1 MKLILKNFRC
11 YTEREFDFGEHG
23 LVLLSGPSGSGK
35 TTIIMAINFALY
47 GKGTKLTTYGKTSCS
62 VELEFEDLHI
72 IRSKRPNR
80 LVVTNIALGQDYED
94 ESAQSVINEKFGT
107 AFDITSYVQQNAINS
122 FIFMNPSE
130 KLEFLEKFSF
140 HGIDLAKIKGKC
152 QAEIKKRN
160 EELIA
165 VSSRLEMANEQ
176 LSSMV
181 KPEKVP
187 FPIKCTDREKAMKN
201 EETRLKNTKILI
213 KRCEREILA
222 LKKEL
227 EETRLFSAKMETRLS
242 TLSTLEN
249 KMEKLKIELLAI
261 DYIGDEELSTHEKD
275 LANILGKR
283 QLINLRE
290 KYEQDKKRFEDMQ
303 ETEEVENAEMAEKI
317 RENLWKEYTNSEIAG
332 LITDQQQVLADV
344 EKRDRLK
351 SELAVY
357 SSVDAEKLEKNKGLL
372 ERSKQELAN
381 KRALEVKVKMQQ
393 DVHTCPAC
401 NTQLR
406 LQDDELCLYNEDDV
420 PEIELEDIKKD
431 ILLLSRQ
438 VTKLE
443 ASVRE
448 DQTKMDRKTELE
460 AQITDIEDQY
470 EELPEKSETQDS
482 IDYLKE
488 YKRSQLELEKKLKI
502 LESDKGEKL
511 SSSLATF
518 KSQLDRQLKTIQ
530 NLEKSCEKIKCIYKE
545 EELRDLISTQK
556 QNKEKLASLEKQEK
570 IMTSELVSLQ
580 REIRDLKEGFSDN
593 YSCVRDIS
601 ELEKEVGDKEG
612 ELETLRKT
620 LEKHEV
626 NMVKIEEYKKYKEE
640 LNRYKEWKG
649 KVISLTE
656 EEAVC
661 RKRYSASTMLKEKIL
676 EAESISILNVINSIN
691 LHAQQYLELFFPDHP
706 IVVRLSTFKQTKK
719 NTKPQINLEIDYK
732 GMEADISMLSGG
744 ETSRVNL
751 AFTLALSELFNAP
764 LIMLDEC
771 TASLDQDLTNDVLEG
786 IKKNFEG
793 KMVLVIAHQ
802 VVEASFDTVISM

>member
-1 MKLILKNFRC
+1 
-11 YTEREFDFGEHG
+11 
-23 LVLLSGPSGSGK
+23 
-35 TTIIMAINFALY
+35 
-47 GKGTKLTTYGKTSCS
+47 
-62 VELEFEDLHI
+62 
-72 IRSKRPNR
+72 
-80 LVVTNIALGQDYED
+80 VTNIALGQDYED